1 MDDAAPTPRRLTAE
15 IWIVLGLSL
24 GQSAVYAI
32 VEIIARLTERV
43 PLAQQSVALN
53 PTRAVRPYLDL
64 TYQLLDVGFTLVPV
78 ALALFLLS
86 ARGRSALRRIGLDL
100 ARPARDLATGVAL
113 AAAIGI
119 PGLGLY
125 LGGRALGIT
134 VQVTASAL
142 NTYWWTV
149 PVLILAAL
157 RNALVEEVVV
167 VGYLMTRLEEL
178 RWPAVR
184 VVAASALLRGAYH
197 LYQGFGP
204 FLGNVA
210 MGVIFAEYFRR
221 RRRTMPL
228 VVAHT
233 VLDVVAFVGYALLPQ
248 HWRSALGIASAPAG
262 AGRSLELRACRNRG
276 SLRQPGPSRLAAFRV
291 AWAEPHV
298 ARTREPGRR
307 TMRHA
312 RAPRTRFPPRTSSPG
327 LRPCSRFRPSPR
339 PAGPSRS
346 AWASIPIRIPPTV
359 SRSSTPRASWS
370 TTRPTC

>member
-1 MDDAAPTPRRLTAE
+1 MPDDVPATPTSGPDLRVPRTDPDQNSSELAGVGTGAPPAATSRRLTAE

-32 VEIIARLTERV
+32 VEIIARLTEGT
-43 PLAQQSVALN
+43 PLAHQSVALN

-64 TYQLLDVGFTLVPV
+64 TYQLLDVAFSLVPV

-86 ARGRSALRRIGLDL
+86 ARGRGALRSIGFDL
-100 ARPARDLATGVAL
+100 ARPARDLATGIGL

-119 PGLGLY
+119 PGFGLY

-167 VGYLMTRLEEL
+167 VGYLMTRLEAL

-204 FLGNVA
+204 FLGNVV
-210 MGVIFAEYFRR
+210 MGVVFAEYFRR

-248 HWRSALGIASAPAG
+248 HWRSALGIA
-262 AGRSLELRACRNRG
+262 
-276 SLRQPGPSRLAAFRV
+276 
-291 AWAEPHV
+291 
-298 ARTREPGRR
+298 
-307 TMRHA
+307 
-312 RAPRTRFPPRTSSPG
+312 
-327 LRPCSRFRPSPR
+327 
-339 PAGPSRS
+339 
-346 AWASIPIRIPPTV
+346 
-359 SRSSTPRASWS
+359 
-370 TTRPTC
+370 